1 MKYNDYD
8 ESIEFDRSQFFDL
21 YRDIQN
27 EIKDKVISKL
37 LLTVQKQHKELTILK
52 QENNSL
58 KNHLSYILKRML
70 LHKNQYINN
79 NDISRNKILGSSR
92 NVNNPLL
99 YNTTRNWRN
108 RGSFKPSGSVEN
120 YRCNTECDAFNSSN
134 KKSKN
139 NLNKTIDNSVYII
152 SQPNTTIIDK
162 KIKRYLNTMYRN
174 NFLINNNGLTYNLNK
189 KENIYK
195 ELFHTNSQNYQT
207 ISNNDDVFLG
217 KKSDN
222 IKFHHRSLEKGNTRN
237 KKEKTSTKNIKKI
250 QFTRSVKPS
259 SKKKLSKIKDYQ
271 EELIKDDFD
280 FFDLNEYKYND
291 YNYNDYNN
299 NDYNDYEGNSTL
311 RNNNI
316 NRLIKKSNYHNHK
329 NSKNNYGQKIKAKK
343 DLLYMKS
350 PFLVNKY

>member
-8 ESIEFDRSQFFDL
+8 ETIEFDRSQFFDL
-21 YRDIQN
+21 YREIQN

-79 NDISRNKILGSSR
+79 NVTSRNKIQGISR
-92 NVNNPLL
+92 NANNPLL

-108 RGSFKPSGSVEN
+108 KGSFKPSGSVEN

-162 KIKRYLNTMYRN
+162 NAFTI
-174 NFLINNNGLTYNLNK
+174 LT
-189 KENIYK
+189 I
-195 ELFHTNSQNYQT
+195 
-207 ISNNDDVFLG
+207 
-217 KKSDN
+217 
-222 IKFHHRSLEKGNTRN
+222 
-237 KKEKTSTKNIKKI
+237 TS
-250 QFTRSVKPS
+250 
-259 SKKKLSKIKDYQ
+259 
-271 EELIKDDFD
+271 E
-280 FFDLNEYKYND
+280 
-291 YNYNDYNN
+291 YNYN
-299 NDYNDYEGNSTL
+299 
-311 RNNNI
+311 
-316 NRLIKKSNYHNHK
+316 
-329 NSKNNYGQKIKAKK
+329 
-343 DLLYMKS
+343 
-350 PFLVNKY
+350 